1 MSQPTVKPAEP
12 KTENPKQFAAFVGL
26 DWADQKH
33 DLCLLAC
40 PAVLAWSMIHELW
53 RFSRYTSAAYGH
65 KPGHFAEVGVL
76 PQAALLDKPA
86 VAPGATPTDSPCW

>member
-33 DLCLLAC
+33 DLSL
-40 PAVLAWSMIHELW
+40 
-53 RFSRYTSAAYGH
+53 SAAGSEKVEYSVLEQSPEAIEQWAGELRRRFGG
-65 KPGHFAEVGVL
+65 KPVAICVEQSRG
-76 PQAALLDKPA
+76 ALIHALMN
-86 VAPGATPTDSPCW
+86 